1 MPQQGITF
9 DGAYISL
16 PGAYYADNVANAG
29 PNTPPTTPPLLF
41 LGYGWGPKP
50 FTANTYVNPQNLLS
64 ALRGGPAA
72 AYVPFM
78 ANPSPA
84 VNGAQLIT
92 FMDVS
97 SNTQSQLTLNSTGS
111 GGASSGL
118 INLTSALY
126 GPPSNQI
133 TCQIGIGN
141 FSSSSVIN
149 GFLRNITLTDNYGG
163 NQVSGNNL
171 NWPFEFSYSGAYTGT
186 TIPYAIIASGS
197 TPTFSVTSPVQGESI
212 SVNIGSGGYSTVS
225 LLAEYL
231 NGTGN
236 YFATLISA
244 TNGTLPCTLL
254 DSATGNITVASGYGA
269 PKAVTA
275 YVNEIIY
282 WFNNFTGGLVTAV
295 SGTGVPTYGGPGNG
309 LSSGSLAIINPT
321 FFSGATGG
329 PPTNSSY
336 ASGLTAALSI
346 PAWTVFCDSNS
357 TAVQALMAQHCE
369 TASSAPYGMWRRG
382 FTGSNIGDT
391 VATSVTNAQNL
402 DSLQMAYLYP
412 GIYSTNTTTGQNQLY
427 GGLYAA
433 AAAAAI
439 ATGNIV
445 ALPLTNKVLNGN
457 GVEDPGGSQLTASQL
472 TTLENGGV
480 MALWQGAQFNGPP
493 TILSDVTTW
502 QVDANVENT
511 SSQQVACRYWLAYSI
526 TNVLRQ
532 YVGTIASPTTEVT
545 ILNAVKRIL
554 NALIYTGGSSNGV
567 LASWEPGSLVLTYT
581 GTLQLASITV
591 NVVLVGQNKYITCF
605 ATVEP
610 LSFVIVNTSAT

>member
-1 MPQQGITF
+1 MPNQGITF

-29 PNTPPTTPPLLF
+29 PNTPPFTPPLLF

-50 FTANTYVNPQNLLS
+50 FVPTSYVNTQNLLA
-64 ALRGGPAA
+64 ALRGGPAS

-97 SNTQSQLTLNSTGS
+97 SNTQSNLSIAYGS
-111 GGASSGL
+111 GISHTTIGYWNLAS
-118 INLTSALY
+118 TQY

-133 TCQIGIGN
+133 TATVTSGVVAA
-141 FSSSSVIN
+141 SVEPIPN
-149 GFLRNITLTDNYGG
+149 INITLTDNYAGS
-163 NQVSGNNL
+163 QISGLNL
-171 NWPFEFSYSGAYTGT
+171 GAPFIVAYSGAATGAVYMSVYPT
-186 TIPYAIIASGS
+186 GS
-197 TPTFSVTSPVQGESI
+197 VQQFYLSSPVPTESVTFT
-212 SVNIGSGGYSTVS
+212 IGSGGYSTVS
-225 LLAEYL
+225 QLVDAI

-236 YFATLISA
+236 FFAELVSS
-244 TNGTLPCTLL
+244 TNGQLPTTFLN
-254 DSATGNITVASGYGA
+254 AVTGSGT
-269 PKAVTA
+269 TA
-275 YVNEIIY
+275 YV
-282 WFNNFTGGLVTAV
+282 LVP
-295 SGTGVPTYGGPGNG
+295 SG
-309 LSSGSLAIINPT
+309 GSLQWNAVGALLYEVPFWVNQFASSIASATTSGALSYNAVCTATGTTT
-321 FFSGATGG
+321 FFSGATGV

-336 ASGLTAALSI
+336 ASGLTAALSV
-346 PAWTVFCDSNS
+346 PAWNVFCDSNT

-369 TASSAPYGMWRRG
+369 IASSAPYGMWRRG
-382 FTGSNIGDT
+382 FTGSNIGDSVT
-391 VATSVTNAQNL
+391 TSATNAQNL

-412 GIYSTNTTTGQNQLY
+412 GIYRTNTTTGQNQLY
-427 GGLYAA
+427 SGLYVA

-439 ATGNIV
+439 AAGNTI

-457 GVEDPGGSQLTASQL
+457 GVETPAGTSQLTASQL
-472 TTLENGGV
+472 TTLEDAGV
-480 MALWQGAQFNGPP
+480 MAIWQTAQFNGPP
-493 TILSDVTTW
+493 TIMSDVTTW
-502 QVDANVENT
+502 QADGNIENT

-526 TNVLRQ
+526 TNILRQ

-567 LASWEPGSLVLTYT
+567 LASWVPGSLVLTYT

-591 NVVLVGQNKYITCF
+591 DVTLVGQNRYITCF

-610 LSFVIVNTSAT
+610 LNFVIVNTSAT

>member
-50 FTANTYVNPQNLLS
+50 FTPTTYVNPQNLLA

-97 SNTQSQLTLNSTGS
+97 SNTQSQAALLNATGNVQL
-111 GGASSGL
+111 A
-118 INLTSALY
+118 LTSTLY
-126 GPPSNQI
+126 GPPSNKLTYQVSPP
-133 TCQIGIGN
+133 
-141 FSSSSVIN
+141 SSGLGGYN
-149 GFLRNITLTDNYGG
+149 LTLTDNFAGTQIVG
-163 NQVSGNNL
+163 ANL
-171 NWPFEFSYSGAYTGT
+171 GIPFIMAYSGAATGAVVVT
-186 TIPYAIIASGS
+186 LNVIASGS
-197 TPTFSVTSPVQGESI
+197 SPTFSTISPVPSESI

-225 LLAEYL
+225 LLMEYL
-231 NGTGN
+231 NGTGF
-236 YFATLISA
+236 YFAQPLSS
-244 TNGTLPCTLL
+244 TNGQLPCTLL
-254 DSATGNITVASGYGA
+254 QSITNEGLQLPSGGVLQYNVVRAIKNDPVFWVNQFASTLASATT
-269 PKAVTA
+269 T
-275 YVNEIIY
+275 
-282 WFNNFTGGLVTAV
+282 
-295 SGTGVPTYGGPGNG
+295 
-309 LSSGSLAIINPT
+309 SGSAEGLNNIPVTGTAT

-591 NVVLVGQNKYITCF
+591 NVVLVGQNRYITCF

>member
-9 DGAYISL
+9 NGAYISL

-50 FTANTYVNPQNLLS
+50 FVPTTYVNPQNLLA
-64 ALRGGPAA
+64 ALRGGPASN
-72 AYVPFM
+72 YVPFM

-97 SNTQSQLTLNSTGS
+97 SNTQSKWSTPLV
-111 GGASSGL
+111 SGL
-118 INLTSALY
+118 SASNVGSWTFTSVQY

-133 TCQIGIGN
+133 TAYLTSNLAPGN
-141 FSSSSVIN
+141 VGYN
-149 GFLRNITLTDNYGG
+149 LLLTDNYGG
-163 NQVSGNNL
+163 VSVSGVNL
-171 NWPFEFSYSGAYTGT
+171 GFPFILAYSGAASGGVYYNVFPTGT
-186 TIPYAIIASGS
+186 TQQFVLSSPATGE
-197 TPTFSVTSPVQGESI
+197 SVTFA
-212 SVNIGSGGYSTVS
+212 IGSGGYSTVGQ
-225 LLAEYL
+225 LVQAI
-231 NGTGN
+231 NGTGHF
-236 YFATLISA
+236 FADLWSA
-244 TNGTLPCTLL
+244 TNGQLPSNFLTPATGTGFLISPPSGGALQYSYIGAYLQDVPFWVNQFASSIASATVSGTLDTNAVAP
-254 DSATGNITVASGYGA
+254 SATGVIA
-269 PKAVTA
+269 
-275 YVNEIIY
+275 
-282 WFNNFTGGLVTAV
+282 
-295 SGTGVPTYGGPGNG
+295 
-309 LSSGSLAIINPT
+309 
-321 FFSGATGG
+321 FFSGATGV

-357 TAVQALMAQHCE
+357 TAVQALLAQHCE
-369 TASSAPYGMWRRG
+369 TASSAPYGSWRRG
-382 FTGSNIGDT
+382 FTGSNIGDS
-391 VATSVTNAQNL
+391 VATTITNAQNL

-412 GIYSTNTTTGQNQLY
+412 GIYRTNTNTGQNQLY

-457 GVEDPGGSQLTASQL
+457 GVETPGGTSQLTASQL
-472 TTLENGGV
+472 TQLQNSGV

-502 QVDANVENT
+502 QVDANIENT

-526 TNVLRQ
+526 TNILRQ

-567 LASWEPGSLVLTYT
+567 LASWVPGSLQLTYT

-591 NVVLVGQNKYITCF
+591 NVVLVGQNRYITCF
-605 ATVEP
+605 ATVDP
-610 LSFVIVNTSAT
+610 LNFVIVNTSAT